1 MAKVTVSH
9 YLNKKLKPTEGIG
22 VYEGELAYP
31 VYIRISYERSNQ
43 RIRSRWI
50 HFDATDRE
58 FETDKRIQEVKL
70 YESEII
76 NDIFQ
81 CQESCNF
88 NDIGAKL
95 EFYLDDLIE
104 LYIKVMIRGKEIIE
118 YILSFISTKTG
129 LNRHVLNPYVRV
141 GDIINY
147 THNDW
152 YELINK
158 DIFPDSIKN
167 NIVFLALLN
176 EFEDIY
182 YKDDAEDYEVGNIL
196 NYHEWKNKGAQK
208 RFLSF
213 ASDKALLD
221 NSILNEMADTF
232 SLTIKQD
239 IVNQNWSFLADMT
252 TRNSTKKKQ

>member
-31 VYIRISYERSNQ
+31 VYIRISYERINQ

-58 FETDKRIQEVKL
+58 FEADKRIQEVKL
-70 YESEII
+70 YEAEII

-81 CQESCNF
+81 GQESCNF

-95 EFYLDDLIE
+95 EFYLDDLIK
-104 LYIKVMIRGKEIIE
+104 LYINVMIRRKEIIE

-129 LNRHVLNPYVRV
+129 LNRHILTPYVSV
-141 GDIINY
+141 DDILDY

-158 DIFPDSIKN
+158 NVFPDSIKN
-167 NIVFLALLN
+167 HIVFLALLN
-176 EFEDIY
+176 EFEATY

-213 ASDKALLD
+213 ANDKALLD
-221 NSILNEMADTF
+221 NSILNEMTNAF
-232 SLTIKQD
+232 SLAIKQY
-239 IVNQNWSFLADMT
+239 IINQNWFFLADT
-252 TRNSTKKKQ
+252 TARNSPKKKQ